1 MVTNLESRQIAENVR
16 MRMVG
21 HANANVH
28 RIYSHDDWNAIT
40 SAINGLPSIGA

>member
-1 MVTNLESRQIAENVR
+1 

-28 RIYSHDDWNAIT
+28 RIYSHDDWGAIT
-40 SAINGLPSIGA
+40 SAINGLPSLSA